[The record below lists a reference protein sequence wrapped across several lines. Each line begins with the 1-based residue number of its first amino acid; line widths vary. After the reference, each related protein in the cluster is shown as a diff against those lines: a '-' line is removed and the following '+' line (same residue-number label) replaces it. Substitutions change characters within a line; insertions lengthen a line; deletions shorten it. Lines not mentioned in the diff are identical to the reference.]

1 MPQPKPRTRGTS
13 SSIFTRAINSLIS
26 IETDG
31 DHEDAGGDTLADLA
45 KKSISSCSIETL
57 VSDSKFLI
65 VDSLVELIN
74 AIVSKGN
81 SSIYLA
87 TEGMPTDTAEL
98 ALELLFSLSLRN
110 RDRISLIWPQIH
122 EYLEVCTSQKSGNDF
137 TALNERA
144 IKGLMRIC
152 QRLLPYKED
161 IAGMLLGSLSLIGA
175 MHPKVVWELS
185 PSFTAELITLLSQSA
200 PHIRT
205 ETGWRTIAILIR
217 ISASREEVLPYSLQ
231 ALQLACRNPDA
242 ITVESYI
249 PLLETCL
256 QLIDAFK
263 RVNPG
268 IAVEFLECA
277 DSLFSWLPTQDLSK
291 DNGRGAPDTEAL
303 LDLWLTSIGILTKG
317 LCREQSKDLRHISM
331 AVLHRT
337 LLASGSLNLPA
348 DMWVQTLGEMILP
361 LVSDLSKN
369 SKSKKNTLSEGE
381 EVLQM
386 AVNMLLKVLAKYV
399 PLISGDNDFGVLWE
413 SIFNV
418 LAECAKT
425 STVEIREILE
435 AEMKNLLITLIDND
449 ILTETWADGSGKGL
463 WEITWEGANN
473 ISPVFDNL
481 KASNSR
487 LMDTATTREQSNDG
501 PVERIRETVEISKE
515 GMTNALLDP
524 DKDPVSNQTEEMEP
538 PACKQA

>member
-1 MPQPKPRTRGTS
+1 MPKPKSRAKGPS

-26 IETDG
+26 IEADG
-31 DHEDAGGDTLADLA
+31 DLEYANSGGEMLVDLA
-45 KKSISSCSIETL
+45 EKSISLCSIQSL
-57 VSDSKFLI
+57 VSDSKFLV

-74 AIVSKGN
+74 AIVSSGN
-81 SSIYLA
+81 SSISLA
-87 TEGMPTDTAEL
+87 REGMPPDTAEL

-122 EYLEVCTSQKSGNDF
+122 EFLAICTSQESEYDF
-137 TALNERA
+137 TQLNERA

-175 MHPKVVWELS
+175 MHPTVVWELS
-185 PSFTAELITLLSQSA
+185 PSFTADLITLLSQSA

-231 ALQLACRNPDA
+231 ALQLACRNPEA
-242 ITVESYI
+242 ITVESFI

-263 RVNPG
+263 TVNPG
-268 IAVEFLECA
+268 IAAEFLECA

-291 DNGRGAPDTEAL
+291 SDVSSQNTEAL

-317 LCREQSKDLRHISM
+317 LCREQSKDLRQISI

-337 LLASGSLNLPA
+337 LLASSSLNLPA

-361 LVSDLSKN
+361 LVSDISKTPI
-369 SKSKKNTLSEGE
+369 SKKNLAQDGGE
-381 EVLQM
+381 TLQM
-386 AVNMLLKVLAKYV
+386 VINMLIKVLLKYV
-399 PLISGDNDFGVLWE
+399 PSISSDNDFGALWE
-413 SIFNV
+413 GIFSV
-418 LAECAKT
+418 LADCARSKNT
-425 STVEIREILE
+425 EIREILE
-435 AEMKNLLITLIDND
+435 EDMRNLLKTLLND
-449 ILTETWADGSGKGL
+449 GTLTEAWVDGSGNSL
-463 WEITWEGANN
+463 WEITWRGANA
-473 ISPVFDNL
+473 ISPTFQHDL
-481 KASNSR
+481 AISSNAET
-487 LMDTATTREQSNDG
+487 DAENVQEQIEEDIGMEMADSVDIPND
-501 PVERIRETVEISKE
+501 VQKQADAKTQ
-515 GMTNALLDP
+515 DH
-524 DKDPVSNQTEEMEP
+524 EELEP
-538 PACKQA
+538 PTCKQT